1 MSLHFLQPV
10 PRPTPR
16 VPGRN
21 PKTKTVECKFTG
33 AKMASPANLTI
44 TARTASKS
52 CDKSRS
58 QMQISSTLTGCCQSF
73 LESETLGQNV
83 VSGKSDFWKMR
94 TLAYTKMR
102 AWPQI
107 LAFHMLAYASTCC
120 FHVFCDS
127 IRQADQGRIPDLLVL
142 FWAQNK
148 AQNKTTRCGIL
159 PLSLIPN
166 KFVCLNGRT

>member
-1 MSLHFLQPV
+1 MNLHFLQPV

-21 PKTKTVECKFTG
+21 PQTKTVECTFTG
-33 AKMASPANLTI
+33 ANMASPANLTI

-58 QMQISSTLTGCCQSF
+58 QIQISSTLTGCRQSF

-94 TLAYTKMR
+94 TLAYTGICGP
-102 AWPQI
+102 WPQI

-120 FHVFCDS
+120 QMAAYSGCEHS
-127 IRQADQGRIPDLLVL
+127 G
-142 FWAQNK
+142 
-148 AQNKTTRCGIL
+148 
-159 PLSLIPN
+159 
-166 KFVCLNGRT
+166 